1 MHKECPNCQQF
12 LDESVKSCP
21 ICSTDVSKIGTI
33 SIQKDLSSEDDP
45 GTSNVFSMEPSNH
58 LESTN
63 LSDEVETLDF
73 KLSEILSSNLT
84 RPALMSGILLG
95 VLSTL
100 PLVNFCSLLWV
111 GGAGILTVY
120 FLRRENQ
127 VLISSKMGA
136 NLGFLTGL
144 FGAVAWQLLE
154 ILLIFIS
161 GPEAIQEGMQ
171 EVREMF
177 LKIENLSPDSLQTLE
192 RMIKI
197 FSNPLNP
204 AVILISLIIKV
215 LICGILTTLGG
226 VLGAKL
232 FGQNRFVNKK

>member
-1 MHKECPNCQQF
+1 M
-12 LDESVKSCP
+12 
-21 ICSTDVSKIGTI
+21 
-33 SIQKDLSSEDDP
+33 
-45 GTSNVFSMEPSNH
+45 
-58 LESTN
+58 
-63 LSDEVETLDF
+63 
-73 KLSEILSSNLT
+73 
-84 RPALMSGILLG
+84 
-95 VLSTL
+95 
-100 PLVNFCSLLWV
+100 
-111 GGAGILTVY
+111 Y